1 MLYENSLSSSANSHL
16 SAYYLLVQ
24 KALRSL
30 PELQVIKLLVHDT
43 RFITLINHCTF
54 PSLRHFESYLKLSNP
69 LIKFLNRH
77 PSISYLQVSP
87 YEDTSVL
94 SDDVFQTLTLP
105 KLQYFAG
112 NGQSV
117 PAIGDASI
125 LRAAIVSWD
134 AVDTAP
140 DVAIKALERSSFD
153 TLTLLSCTRRGWNLD
168 LIQIISNHLPD
179 VLSLHISNV
188 LLVDSHPTEVSP
200 WSFSI
205 IPELNNSI
213 FQFHQSYLQAIRI
226 VLRNFTRLRIL
237 RINCIDYW
245 QMGDVKCQLDKD
257 FSTVTE
263 WGESCASLV
272 EIALPRELSSVL
284 LFTLNTSLIDIFFG

>member
-1 MLYENSLSSSANSHL
+1 MNSLSSSANSHL
-16 SAYYLLVQ
+16 SAYYLLIQ
-24 KALRSL
+24 KALHSL
-30 PELQVIKLLVHDT
+30 PEIQVIKLHVHDNH
-43 RFITLINHCTF
+43 FITLFSPCTF

-94 SDDVFQTLTLP
+94 SDSDVTFQNLSLP

-112 NGQSV
+112 NALSV
-117 PAIGDASI
+117 PAISDASI

-134 AVDTAP
+134 AVNASP

-153 TLTLLSCTRRGWNLD
+153 SLTLLSCTRRGWNLD

-179 VLSLHISNV
+179 ILSLHISNV
-188 LLVDSHPTEVSP
+188 LLVDSHPTEVSHGLFDSE
-200 WSFSI
+200 SFI
-205 IPELNNSI
+205 QNSRVLR
-213 FQFHQSYLQAIRI
+213 FRQSYLQAIRI

-237 RINCIDYW
+237 RINCIDFW
-245 QMGDVKCQLDKD
+245 QMGDVKCLLDKD
-257 FSTVTE
+257 FTTVTE
-263 WGESCASLV
+263 WGESCQSLV
-272 EIALPRELSSVL
+272 EITLPREFHRL
-284 LFTLNTSLIDIFFG
+284 TLP

>member
-1 MLYENSLSSSANSHL
+1 MNSLSSSANSHL

-30 PELQVIKLLVHDT
+30 PELQIIKLLVHDT
-43 RFITLINHCTF
+43 HFITFIKHCTF
-54 PSLRHFESYLKLSNP
+54 PSLRHFESYLKLSNS

-77 PSISYLQVSP
+77 PNITYLQVSP

-94 SDDVFQTLTLP
+94 SDDIFQTLSLP

-179 VLSLHISNV
+179 ILSLHISNV
-188 LLVDSHPTEVSP
+188 LLVDTDPSEVSRGFFGGEI
-200 WSFSI
+200 SRTHS
-205 IPELNNSI
+205 SI
-213 FQFHQSYLQAIRI
+213 FVSISLTSKRYGLSF
-226 VLRNFTRLRIL
+226 VIL
-237 RINCIDYW
+237 PGFAYS
-245 QMGDVKCQLDKD
+245 G
-257 FSTVTE
+257 S
-263 WGESCASLV
+263 
-272 EIALPRELSSVL
+272 IALITGKWV
-284 LFTLNTSLIDIFFG
+284 T

>member
-1 MLYENSLSSSANSHL
+1 MNSLSSSANSHL

-30 PELQVIKLLVHDT
+30 TELQVIKLLVYDT
-43 RFITLINHCTF
+43 HFITLFSQCTF

-77 PSISYLQVSP
+77 PTISYLQVSQ

-94 SDDVFQTLTLP
+94 SDDIQTLSLP

-112 NGQSV
+112 NGLSV

-134 AVDTAP
+134 AVDAAP

-153 TLTLLSCTRRGWNLD
+153 SLTLLSCTRRGWNLD
-168 LIQIISNHLPD
+168 LIQSISDHLPD
-179 VLSLHISNV
+179 ISSLHISNV
-188 LLVDSHPTEVSP
+188 LLVDSHPTEVSHGFLGRE
-200 WSFSI
+200 SFA
-205 IPELNNSI
+205 ELTK
-213 FQFHQSYLQAIRI
+213 FQFRQSYLQAISI
-226 VLRNFTRLRIL
+226 VLHNFTRLRIL
-237 RINCIDYW
+237 RIHCIDYW
-245 QMGDVKCQLDKD
+245 QMGELECQLDKD
-257 FSTVTE
+257 FATVTE
-263 WGESCASLV
+263 WGESCPSLV
-272 EIALPRELSSVL
+272 EITLPREWHRHSL
-284 LFTLNTSLIDIFFG
+284 LLEILYR

>member
-1 MLYENSLSSSANSHL
+1 MNSLSSSGNYHL

-30 PELQVIKLLVHDT
+30 PELQVIKLLVYDT
-43 RFITLINHCTF
+43 HFITLFSQCTF

-77 PSISYLQVSP
+77 PSISYLQVSQ

-94 SDDVFQTLTLP
+94 SDDIQTLSLP

-112 NGQSV
+112 NGLSV

-134 AVDTAP
+134 AVDAAP

-153 TLTLLSCTRRGWNLD
+153 SLTLLSCTRRGWNLD

-179 VLSLHISNV
+179 ILS
-188 LLVDSHPTEVSP
+188 D
-200 WSFSI
+200 
-205 IPELNNSI
+205 
-213 FQFHQSYLQAIRI
+213 R
-226 VLRNFTRLRIL
+226 
-237 RINCIDYW
+237 
-245 QMGDVKCQLDKD
+245 K
-257 FSTVTE
+257 
-263 WGESCASLV
+263 
-272 EIALPRELSSVL
+272 SVV
-284 LFTLNTSLIDIFFG
+284 

>member
-1 MLYENSLSSSANSHL
+1 MNSLSSSGNYHL

-30 PELQVIKLLVHDT
+30 PELQVIKLLVYDT
-43 RFITLINHCTF
+43 HFITLFSQCTF

-77 PSISYLQVSP
+77 PSISYLQVSQ

-94 SDDVFQTLTLP
+94 SDDIIQTLSLP
-105 KLQYFAG
+105 KLQYFTG
-112 NGQSV
+112 NGLSV

-134 AVDTAP
+134 AVDATP

-153 TLTLLSCTRRGWNLD
+153 SLTLLSCTRRGWNLD

-179 VLSLHISNV
+179 IVSLHISNV
-188 LLVDSHPTEVSP
+188 LLVDSHPTEVS
-200 WSFSI
+200 
-205 IPELNNSI
+205 
-213 FQFHQSYLQAIRI
+213 H
-226 VLRNFTRLRIL
+226 V
-237 RINCIDYW
+237 
-245 QMGDVKCQLDKD
+245 
-257 FSTVTE
+257 
-263 WGESCASLV
+263 
-272 EIALPRELSSVL
+272 
-284 LFTLNTSLIDIFFG
+284 FFR